1 MLIISGTS
9 ALSRF
14 RLEKLL
20 TELQAIQPGIAGL
33 SARYQHFVQLAAVLP
48 NEQQAMLQRLLDYG
62 YTDLLANATDGSYW
76 AGVAA
81 DSGYASIWVAPRTGA
96 ISPWSSKASE
106 IAVRCGLTQVLRIER
121 GIEYRLTSSAVL
133 SAAERQQ
140 LATLLHDRMTQQ
152 VLEDAAQ
159 LDLFAEHQPAA
170 LQTVAVIEQGRAAL
184 LAANTELGLALSS
197 DEIDYLFHSFSQLGR
212 NPTDVELMMFAQAN
226 SEHCRHKI
234 FNADWN
240 IDGEVQAKSLFA
252 MIRNTYDQDR
262 EKNILSAYSDNASV
276 MVGSLAQVFI
286 RDAESHHYGYVEE
299 YAHILMKVETHN
311 HPTAISPHPG
321 AATGSG
327 GEIRDEGATGR
338 GSATK
343 AGLTGFSVSHL
354 KIPGYAQPWETEN
367 GKPERIAN
375 ALDIMLQGPI
385 GGAAFN
391 NEFGRPNIA
400 GYFRSFE
407 QAAETGADNQ
417 FRGYHKPIML
427 AGGMGNIRPMLVDKH
442 PIPAG
447 SLIIILGG
455 PAMLIGLGG
464 GAASSQT
471 SGESSA
477 ELDFASVQR
486 ENPEMERRC
495 QEVINHCNSLGDNT
509 PVISI
514 HDIGAGGLSNAVP
527 EIIHDCDRGGTFELR
542 RVQNADKS
550 MAPMQIWCNE
560 AQERYVVAIKPERL
574 AQFEAF
580 CEREHCLYAVIGAA
594 TDAEHLTLSDEWLGG
609 KPVDLPMSVLF
620 GKPPKMQKNVQRLSK
635 QLPELQLQSVEL
647 AEAIKRVLAFPAVAD
662 KSFLIHI
669 GDRSVTGLVARDQMV
684 GPWQIP
690 VADVGVTASG
700 FYAYSGEAMALGER
714 TPLALIDGPAS
725 GRMAIG
731 EALTNLAAARIGDI
745 RDVKLSANWMA
756 AAGSPGEDAV
766 LYDTVKA
773 VGMELCPELGIA
785 IPVGKDSLSMKTV
798 WKEADVEKTMTS
810 PLSLIITAFAPVLD
824 VRKTL
829 TPQLQNVDSVLLLID
844 LGQGKNRLGG
854 SVLAQVYNQLGN
866 QAPDLDDADLFKA
879 FFTAVQELNEQGL
892 LLAYHDR
899 ADGGLL
905 ATVAE
910 MLFAGRVGVDLILG
924 GVASGLYTET
934 EAAIITTAILNSD
947 LGVSGLGS
955 DVLSALF
962 NEELGVVIQ
971 VQIDQLP
978 VVTAL
983 LRDAGLDKHTH
994 LIGKRATGQQLRIFH
1009 NQREVYAASRAEL
1022 QQNWSEVSY
1031 RMQAL
1036 RDNPDSA
1043 RQQFERIADDNDPGL
1058 SVQLSFDPNENI
1070 VACLNSPKSPKVAI
1084 LREQGVNGHVEMAA
1098 AFDRA
1103 GFAAID
1109 VHMTDIIS
1117 GRVSLAEFTGLA
1129 ACGGFSYGDVL
1140 GAGGGW
1146 AKSILF
1152 NPKARAEF
1160 QAFFARQDTFALGV
1174 CNGCQMMSGLKEIIP
1189 GAEHWPQFKRNLSE
1203 QFEARVA
1210 MVKVQASPS
1219 IFFKGMVDSLLP
1231 VVVAHGEGR
1240 AEFAATPDLA
1250 QVALSYVDN
1259 YGQTTTAFPANPNGS
1274 PQGITG
1280 LTTADGRFTIMMP
1293 HPERCFRSIQNS
1305 WHPADWQEDGAWLRM
1320 FRNARVWV
1328 G

>member
-1 MLIISGTS
+1 
-9 ALSRF
+9 
-14 RLEKLL
+14 
-20 TELQAIQPGIAGL
+20 
-33 SARYQHFVQLAAVLP
+33 
-48 NEQQAMLQRLLDYG
+48 
-62 YTDLLANATDGSYW
+62 
-76 AGVAA
+76 
-81 DSGYASIWVAPRTGA
+81 
-96 ISPWSSKASE
+96 
-106 IAVRCGLTQVLRIER
+106 
-121 GIEYRLTSSAVL
+121 
-133 SAAERQQ
+133 
-140 LATLLHDRMTQQ
+140 
-152 VLEDAAQ
+152 
-159 LDLFAEHQPAA
+159 
-170 LQTVAVIEQGRAAL
+170 
-184 LAANTELGLALSS
+184 
-197 DEIDYLFHSFSQLGR
+197 
-212 NPTDVELMMFAQAN
+212 
-226 SEHCRHKI
+226 
-234 FNADWN
+234 
-240 IDGEVQAKSLFA
+240 
-252 MIRNTYDQDR
+252 
-262 EKNILSAYSDNASV
+262 
-276 MVGSLAQVFI
+276 
-286 RDAESHHYGYVEE
+286 
-299 YAHILMKVETHN
+299 
-311 HPTAISPHPG
+311 
-321 AATGSG
+321 
-327 GEIRDEGATGR
+327 
-338 GSATK
+338 
-343 AGLTGFSVSHL
+343 
-354 KIPGYAQPWETEN
+354 
-367 GKPERIAN
+367 
-375 ALDIMLQGPI
+375 MLQGPI

-407 QAAETGADNQ
+407 QAAETGVSNHY
-417 FRGYHKPIML
+417 RGYHKPIMI
-427 AGGMGNIRPMLVDKH
+427 AGGMGNIRPMLVDKQ

-495 QEVINHCNSLGDNT
+495 QEVINHCNSLGNDT
-509 PVISI
+509 PIISI

-527 EIIHDCDRGGTFELR
+527 EIIHDCQRGGSFELR
-542 RVQNADKS
+542 KVQNADKS
-550 MAPMQIWCNE
+550 MSPMQIWCNE

-574 AQFEAF
+574 QQFQAF

-594 TDAEHLTLSDEWLGG
+594 SDAEHLTLSDEWLGG

-620 GKPPKMQKNVQRLSK
+620 GKPPKIHKDVQRQPK
-635 QLPELQLQSVEL
+635 QLPELQLAAVPL
-647 AEAIKRVLAFPAVAD
+647 AEAVQRVLVFPAVAD

-700 FYAYSGEAMALGER
+700 FNAYTGEAMALGER

-731 EALTNLAAARIGDI
+731 EALTNLAAARIADI

-756 AAGSPGEDAV
+756 ATGSPGEDAV
-766 LYDTVKA
+766 LYDTVEA
-773 VGMELCPELGIA
+773 VGMELCPALGIA
-785 IPVGKDSLSMKTV
+785 IPVGKDSLSMKSV
-798 WKEADVEKTMTS
+798 WKEADVEKIMTS
-810 PLSLIITAFAPVLD
+810 PLSLIITGFAPVLD

-879 FFTAVQELNEQGL
+879 FFTAVQELNHQGL

-910 MLFAGRVGVDLILG
+910 MLFAGRVGVDLILDG
-924 GVASGLYTET
+924 TASGLYTKAET
-934 EAAIITTAILNSD
+934 DQIAIAALNSD
-947 LGVSGLGS
+947 LGISGLGS
-955 DVLSALF
+955 ELLPALF

-978 VVTAL
+978 NVTAL
-983 LRDAGLDKHTH
+983 LRDAGLARHTH
-994 LIGKRATGQQLRIFH
+994 LVGKRATGQQLRIFH
-1009 NQREVYAASRAEL
+1009 NQQAVYSASRAEL
-1022 QQNWSEVSY
+1022 QQNWSQVSY

-1036 RDNPDSA
+1036 RDNPDCA

-1058 SVQLSFDPNENI
+1058 NAQLSFDPNENI
-1070 VACLNSPKSPKVAI
+1070 TALLSSQNRPKVAI

-1117 GRVSLAEFTGLA
+1117 GRISLAEFKGLA

-1160 QAFFARQDTFALGV
+1160 QAFFARADTFALGV

-1219 IFFKGMVDSLLP
+1219 IFFKDMADSLLP

-1240 AEFAATPDLA
+1240 AEFGGDPALA

-1259 YGQTTTAFPANPNGS
+1259 DGQTTTHFPANPNGS

-1280 LTTADGRFTIMMP
+1280 LTTPDGRFTIMMP
-1293 HPERCFRSIQNS
+1293 HPERCFRSLQNS

>member
-1 MLIISGTS
+1 MLTLSGTP
-9 ALSRF
+9 ALSTF
-14 RLEKLL
+14 RIEKLL
-20 TELQAIQPGIAGL
+20 SQLQALDSRIQTVTA
-33 SARYQHFVQLAAVLP
+33 HFVHFVATHDALSLADEETEIL
-48 NEQQAMLQRLLDYG
+48 LRLLDYG
-62 YTDLLANATDGSYW
+62 YPSVEA
-76 AGVAA
+76 V
-81 DSGYASIWVAPRTGA
+81 SGGTETKLWVVPRLGT

-106 IAVRCGLTQVLRIER
+106 IAERCGLSTVKRLER
-121 GIEYRLTSSAVL
+121 GIEYRFTSSAEL
-133 SAAERQQ
+133 SAAAMQK
-140 LATLLHDRMTQQ
+140 LAAVLHDRMTQQ
-152 VLEDAAQ
+152 IVTDAAQ
-159 LDLFAEHQPAA
+159 LDLFAEHEPKP
-170 LQTVAVIEQGRAAL
+170 LQTVAIIEQGRAAL
-184 LAANTELGLALSS
+184 LTANTALGLALSA
-197 DEIDYLFHSFSQLGR
+197 DEIDYLTDSFTKLSR

-234 FNADWN
+234 FNASWT
-240 IDGEVQAKSLFA
+240 IDGEEQAKSLFA
-252 MIRNTYDQDR
+252 MIRNTHSH
-262 EKNILSAYSDNASV
+262 NPHGVLSAYSDNASV
-276 MVGSLAQVFI
+276 MAGPTAQVFI
-286 RDAESHHYGYVEE
+286 RDANTHSYAYVEE
-299 YAHILMKVETHN
+299 QAHILMKVETHN

-354 KIPGYAQPWETEN
+354 KIPGLAQPWESDN
-367 GKPERIAN
+367 GKPERIAS
-375 ALDIMLQGPI
+375 ALDIMLEGPI

-407 QAAETGADNQ
+407 QPAETGAANE
-417 FRGYHKPIML
+417 FRGYHKPIMI

-471 SGESSA
+471 SGESAA

-495 QEVINHCNSLGDNT
+495 QEVINHCNSLGHNT
-509 PVISI
+509 PIISI

-527 EIIHDCDRGGTFELR
+527 EIIHDCDRGGRFELR
-542 RVQNADKS
+542 KVQNADKGMS
-550 MAPMQIWCNE
+550 PMQIWCNE
-560 AQERYVVAIKPERL
+560 AQERYVVAIKPESL
-574 AQFEAF
+574 ELFQSF
-580 CEREHCLYAVIGAA
+580 CEREHCLYAVIGEA
-594 TDAEHLTLSDEWLGG
+594 TDEEHLSLSDAWLDG
-609 KPVDLPMSVLF
+609 KDPVNLPMSVLF
-620 GKPPKMQKNVQRLSK
+620 GKPPKIHKDIQRLPK
-635 QLPELQLQSVEL
+635 TLADLQLDQVEL

-684 GPWQIP
+684 GPWQVP
-690 VADVGVTASG
+690 VADVAVTASG
-700 FYAYSGEAMALGER
+700 FYAYTGEAMALGER

-731 EALTNLAAARIGDI
+731 EALTNLAAARIGKLN
-745 RDVKLSANWMA
+745 DVKLSANWMA
-756 AAGSPGEDAV
+756 ACGTPGEDAV
-766 LYDTVKA
+766 LFDTVKA
-773 VGMELCPELGIA
+773 IGMELCPELGIA

-798 WKEADVEKTMTS
+798 WKDQQTDRTMTS
-810 PLSLIITAFAPVLD
+810 PVSLIITAFAPVQD
-824 VRKTL
+824 VRLTL
-829 TPQLQNVDSVLLLID
+829 TPQLQDAAICGSEDSELLLID
-844 LGQGKNRLGG
+844 LGQGRNRLGG

-866 QAPDLDDADLFKA
+866 QAPDLDDADLFKR
-879 FFTAVQELNEQGL
+879 FFDTIQNLNEQGL

-905 ATVAE
+905 ATVTE
-910 MLFAGRVGVDLILG
+910 MLFAGRQGVELELSVLG
-924 GVASGLYTET
+924 
-934 EAAIITTAILNSD
+934 D
-947 LGVSGLGS
+947 
-955 DVLSALF
+955 DVLAGLF
-962 NEELGVVIQ
+962 NEELGAVIQ
-971 VQIDQLP
+971 VKTAESNQVLHILDQVGLSHCSYP
-978 VVTAL
+978 V
-983 LRDAGLDKHTH
+983 
-994 LIGKRATGQQLRIFH
+994 GKIVAGQQLIIKH
-1009 NQREVYAASRAEL
+1009 GDNTLYTASRAAL
-1022 QQNWSEVSY
+1022 QQIWSEVSY

-1036 RDNPDSA
+1036 RDNPDCA

-1058 SVQLSFDPNENI
+1058 TASLSFDVNDNV
-1070 VACLNSPKSPKVAI
+1070 VAKFANAARPKVAI

-1103 GFAAID
+1103 GFAAFD

-1117 GRVSLAEFTGLA
+1117 GRASLADFSGLV

-1152 NPKARAEF
+1152 NPKARDEF
-1160 QAFFARQDTFALGV
+1160 AAFFARPDTFGLGV
-1174 CNGCQMMSGLKEIIP
+1174 CNGCQMMSGLKDIIP
-1189 GAEHWPQFKRNLSE
+1189 GAEQWPQFKRNLSE

-1210 MVKVQASPS
+1210 MVKVQTSPS
-1219 IFFKGMVDSLLP
+1219 IFFTDMTGSLLP

-1240 AEFAATPDLA
+1240 AEFGNLNPANAS
-1250 QVALSYVDN
+1250 VVLSYVDN
-1259 YGQTTTAFPANPNGS
+1259 YGQETTAFPANPNGS
-1274 PQGITG
+1274 PLGITG
-1280 LTTADGRFTIMMP
+1280 LTTTDGRFTIMMP
-1293 HPERCFRSIQNS
+1293 HPERCFRAVQNS
-1305 WHPADWQEDGAWLRM
+1305 WHPSDWLEDAAWLKM

>member
-1 MLIISGTS
+1 M
-9 ALSRF
+9 
-14 RLEKLL
+14 
-20 TELQAIQPGIAGL
+20 
-33 SARYQHFVQLAAVLP
+33 
-48 NEQQAMLQRLLDYG
+48 
-62 YTDLLANATDGSYW
+62 GS
-76 AGVAA
+76 
-81 DSGYASIWVAPRTGA
+81 
-96 ISPWSSKASE
+96 E
-106 IAVRCGLTQVLRIER
+106 
-121 GIEYRLTSSAVL
+121 
-133 SAAERQQ
+133 
-140 LATLLHDRMTQQ
+140 
-152 VLEDAAQ
+152 
-159 LDLFAEHQPAA
+159 
-170 LQTVAVIEQGRAAL
+170 
-184 LAANTELGLALSS
+184 
-197 DEIDYLFHSFSQLGR
+197 
-212 NPTDVELMMFAQAN
+212 
-226 SEHCRHKI
+226 
-234 FNADWN
+234 
-240 IDGEVQAKSLFA
+240 
-252 MIRNTYDQDR
+252 
-262 EKNILSAYSDNASV
+262 
-276 MVGSLAQVFI
+276 AQVFI
-286 RDAESHHYGYVEE
+286 RDAETHHYDYVQEQ
-299 YAHILMKVETHN
+299 AHILMKVETHN

-354 KIPGYAQPWETEN
+354 KIPGFAQPWEADN
-367 GKPERIAN
+367 GKPERIAS

-407 QAAETGADNQ
+407 QVAENGAENQ
-417 FRGYHKPIML
+417 FRGYHKPIMI

-447 SLIIILGG
+447 SLIVILGG

-495 QEVINHCNSLGDNT
+495 QEVINHCNSLGENT
-509 PVISI
+509 PIISI

-527 EIIHDCDRGGTFELR
+527 EIIHDCDRGGSFELR
-542 RVQNADKS
+542 KVQNADKS
-550 MAPMQIWCNE
+550 MSPMQIWCNE

-574 AQFEAF
+574 AQFQAF
-580 CEREHCLYAVIGAA
+580 CEREHCLYAVIGEA
-594 TDAEHLTLSDEWLGG
+594 TDAEHLTLSDSWLGG

-620 GKPPKMQKNVQRLSK
+620 GKPPKMHKDVQRLAK
-635 QLPELQLQSVEL
+635 QLPALQLAEAEL
-647 AEAIKRVLAFPAVAD
+647 AEAINRVLSFPAVAD

-700 FYAYSGEAMALGER
+700 FYAHSGEAMALGER

-731 EALTNLAAARIGDI
+731 EALTNLAAARIANI
-745 RDVKLSANWMA
+745 QDVKLSANWMA

-773 VGMELCPELGIA
+773 VGMELCPDLGIA
-785 IPVGKDSLSMKTV
+785 IPVGKDSLSMKSV
-798 WKEADVEKTMTS
+798 WKEANVEKTMTS

-829 TPQLQNVDSVLLLID
+829 TPQLQAVDSVLLLID
-844 LGQGKNRLGG
+844 LGQGKNRLGA

-866 QAPDLDDADLFKA
+866 QAPDLDNAGLFKG
-879 FFTAVQELNEQGL
+879 FFNAIQTLNEQGL

-910 MLFAGRVGVDLILG
+910 MLFAARLGVDLQL
-924 GVASGLYTET
+924 
-934 EAAIITTAILNSD
+934 
-947 LGVSGLGS
+947 
-955 DVLSALF
+955 DVLGNDLFAALF
-962 NEELGVVIQ
+962 NEELGVVVQ
-971 VQIDQLP
+971 VAVD
-978 VVTAL
+978 AL
-983 LRDAGLDKHTH
+983 AEVQAILANAGLAACSHV
-994 LIGKRATGQQLRIFH
+994 IGKPVAGQQLRIFH
-1009 NQREVYAASRAEL
+1009 HTQQVYSASRAEL
-1022 QQNWSEVSY
+1022 QQNWSQVSY

-1036 RDNPDSA
+1036 RDNPDCA

-1058 SVQLSFDPNENI
+1058 SALLSFDANDNI
-1070 VACLNSPKSPKVAI
+1070 VAQLSNPSRPKVAI

-1210 MVKVQASPS
+1210 MVKVQESPS
-1219 IFFKGMVDSLLP
+1219 IFFKGMAGSMLP

-1240 AEFAATPDLA
+1240 AEFAGDPALA
-1250 QVALSYVDN
+1250 QVALNYVDN
-1259 YGQTTTAFPANPNGS
+1259 YGETTTTFPANPNGS
-1274 PQGITG
+1274 PLGITG
-1280 LTTADGRFTIMMP
+1280 LTTTDGRFTIMMP
-1293 HPERCFRSIQNS
+1293 HPERCFRSSQNS

>member
-1 MLIISGTS
+1 MLTLPGTA
-9 ALSRF
+9 ALSSF
-14 RLEKLL
+14 RIEKLL
-20 TELQAIQPGIAGL
+20 NQLQSLDSRILKVTAH
-33 SARYQHFVQLAAVLP
+33 YVHFVQLQTDDAQNNALTTDDM
-48 NEQQAMLQRLLDYG
+48 QTLQRLLDYG
-62 YTDLLANATDGSYW
+62 YSAVQATAAESANLTTTRLWVVPRLGS
-76 AGVAA
+76 
-81 DSGYASIWVAPRTGA
+81 
-96 ISPWSSKASE
+96 ISPWSSKATE
-106 IAVRCGLTQVLRIER
+106 IAERCGLVGIKRLER
-121 GIEYRLTSSAVL
+121 GIEYTLNATASIDSEKL
-133 SAAERQQ
+133 QLIAA
-140 LATLLHDRMTQQ
+140 LLHDRMTQQ
-152 VLEDAAQ
+152 VVTNEAQ
-159 LDLFAEHQPAA
+159 LDLFAEHEPQP
-170 LQTVAVIEQGRAAL
+170 LQTVAIIEQGREAL
-184 LAANTELGLALSS
+184 VKANTVLGLALSA
-197 DEIDYLFHSFSQLGR
+197 DEIDYLTESFTQLGR

-234 FNADWN
+234 FNADWT
-240 IDGEVQAKSLFA
+240 IDGEAQAKSLFA
-252 MIRNTYDQDR
+252 MIRNTHTLNPQ
-262 EKNILSAYSDNASV
+262 NILSAYSDNASV
-276 MVGSLAQVFI
+276 IAGHEAQVFI
-286 RDAESHHYGYVEE
+286 RDANTHGYGYVEE
-299 YAHILMKVETHN
+299 TAHILMKVETHN

-354 KIPGYAQPWETEN
+354 KIPGFGQPWEADN
-367 GKPERIAN
+367 GKPERIAS
-375 ALDIMLQGPI
+375 ALDIMLEGPI

-407 QAAETGADNQ
+407 QAAETGEANHY
-417 FRGYHKPIML
+417 RGYHKPIMI

-447 SLIIILGG
+447 SLIVILGG

-471 SGESSA
+471 SGESAA

-495 QEVINHCNSLGDNT
+495 QEVINHCNSLGENT
-509 PVISI
+509 PIISI

-527 EIIHDCDRGGTFELR
+527 EIIHDCDRGGRFELR
-542 RVQNADKS
+542 KVQNADKGMS
-550 MAPMQIWCNE
+550 PMQIWCNE
-560 AQERYVVAIKPERL
+560 AQERYVVAIKPESL
-574 AQFEAF
+574 ELFKAF
-580 CEREHCLYAVIGAA
+580 CEREHCLYAVIGEA
-594 TDAEHLTLSDEWLGG
+594 TEDEHLTLSDEWLGG

-620 GKPPKMQKNVQRLSK
+620 GKPPKMHRNVQRLAK
-635 QLPELQLQSVEL
+635 NLPALNTKDIQL
-647 AEAIKRVLAFPAVAD
+647 AEAVKRVLAFPAVAD

-684 GPWQIP
+684 GRWQVP
-690 VADVGVTASG
+690 VADVAVTASG
-700 FYAYSGEAMALGER
+700 FYAHTGEAMALGER

-731 EALTNLAAARIGDI
+731 EALTNLAAARIDKLN
-745 RDVKLSANWMA
+745 DVKLSANWMA
-756 AAGSPGEDAV
+756 ACGTPGEDAV
-766 LYDTVKA
+766 LFDTVKA
-773 VGMELCPELGIA
+773 VGMELCPALGIA
-785 IPVGKDSLSMKTV
+785 IPVGKDSLSMKSV
-798 WKEADVEKTMTS
+798 WKDGNIDKIMTS
-810 PLSLIITAFAPVLD
+810 PLSLIITAFAPVQD
-824 VRKTL
+824 VRQTL
-829 TPQLQNVDSVLLLID
+829 TPELKADDSVLILID

-866 QAPDLDDADLFKA
+866 QAPDLDDAGLFKR
-879 FFTAVQELNEQGL
+879 FFDTIQLLNRQNL

-910 MLFAGRVGVDLILG
+910 MLFAGRQGVELEITELG
-924 GVASGLYTET
+924 NDAL
-934 EAAIITTAILNSD
+934 A
-947 LGVSGLGS
+947 
-955 DVLSALF
+955 ALF
-962 NEELGVVIQ
+962 NEELGAVLQ
-971 VQIDQLP
+971 VKTRDGDHVARLLDQ
-978 VVTAL
+978 
-983 LRDAGLDKHTH
+983 AGLDHCSFV
-994 LIGKRATGQQLRIFH
+994 IGKTVTGQSLRILQ
-1009 NQREVYAASRAEL
+1009 NGSEIYAASRADL
-1022 QQNWSEVSY
+1022 QTTWSEVSY

-1036 RDNPDSA
+1036 RDNPDCA
-1043 RQQFERIADDNDPGL
+1043 QQQFERIADDQDPGL
-1058 SVQLSFDPNENI
+1058 SAELSFDVNDN
-1070 VACLNSPKSPKVAI
+1070 VAAAFANASKPKVAI

-1117 GRVSLAEFTGLA
+1117 GRVSLTDFTGLV

-1146 AKSILF
+1146 AKSVLF
-1152 NPKARAEF
+1152 NPKARDEF
-1160 QAFFARQDTFALGV
+1160 AAFFARQDTFGLGV
-1174 CNGCQMMSGLKEIIP
+1174 CNGCQMMSGLKDMIP

-1210 MVKVQASPS
+1210 MVKVQESPS
-1219 IFFKGMVDSLLP
+1219 IFFAGMAGSILP

-1240 AEFAATPDLA
+1240 AEFGGQNPADAN
-1250 QVALSYVDN
+1250 VALSYVDN
-1259 YGQTTTAFPANPNGS
+1259 YGQLTETFPANPNGS
-1274 PQGITG
+1274 PSGITG
-1280 LTTADGRFTIMMP
+1280 LTTRDGRFTIMMP
-1293 HPERCFRSIQNS
+1293 HPERCFRAVQNS
-1305 WHPADWQEDGAWLRM
+1305 WHPSEWQEDGAWLRM